1 MSDAFGLA
9 IYPKLA
15 MLKLTTLIK
24 LEILNSNI
32 PIINLVNIQTL
43 GGWAQVSRPTML
55 ECIN

>member
-1 MSDAFGLA
+1 MTDAFGLA
-9 IYPKLA
+9 IYPILA
-15 MLKLTTLIK
+15 MLKLTTLVK

-32 PIINLVNIQTL
+32 HVINLVNIQAL